1 MNCESF
7 GLGVFSLHVRKK
19 RYAPTKNPGTRPQ
32 KTGTRPQKNPTHA
45 HKKPTHAHKKTG
57 TN

>member
-19 RYAPTKNPGTRPQ
+19 RYAPTKKPGTRPQ

-45 HKKPTHAHKKTG
+45 HKKTG